1 MGNVFVTGKS
11 YGGSSTNFDF
21 ATIKYN
27 SAGDSIWVK
36 RYNGVS
42 NDIDKG
48 NAIALDKSG
57 NVFVTGSS
65 KNATTAFDYTTIK
78 YSSDGAEEWTI
89 KYTNSD
95 FAGSSDEPTGLYVD
109 TMANIYVTGMSALD
123 YAIVKYVQTPTLVD
137 NNLEYIPDRF
147 TLGQNFPNPFN
158 PSTKI
163 SWQSPVDSWQTLKI
177 YDVLGNE
184 VATLVNEYKPAGVYE
199 VQFDASQLSSG
210 IYFYKLQ
217 AGNFVEIKKMVLLK

>member
-1 MGNVFVTGKS
+1 
-11 YGGSSTNFDF
+11 
-21 ATIKYN
+21 
-27 SAGDSIWVK
+27 
-36 RYNGVS
+36 
-42 NDIDKG
+42 
-48 NAIALDKSG
+48 
-57 NVFVTGSS
+57 
-65 KNATTAFDYTTIK
+65 
-78 YSSDGAEEWTI
+78 
-89 KYTNSD
+89 
-95 FAGSSDEPTGLYVD
+95 
-109 TMANIYVTGMSALD
+109 
-123 YAIVKYVQTPTLVD
+123 
-137 NNLEYIPDRF
+137 LEYIPDRF